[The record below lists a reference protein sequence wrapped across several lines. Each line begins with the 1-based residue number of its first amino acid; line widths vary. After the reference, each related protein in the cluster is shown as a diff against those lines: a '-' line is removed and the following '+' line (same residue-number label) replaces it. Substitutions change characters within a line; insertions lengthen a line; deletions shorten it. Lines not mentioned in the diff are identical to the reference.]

1 MRILNMFG
9 SSKHCQICG
18 VDVNKE
24 TAIKR
29 FGKYLCSEDHAEQFA
44 AKIREEEIQNEKSRR
59 EGRERRGG
67 CC

>member
-1 MRILNMFG
+1 MFG
-9 SSKHCQICG
+9 NSKHCQICG

-29 FGKYLCSEDHAEQFA
+29 FGKYLCSEEHAEQFA
-44 AKIREEEIQNEKSRR
+44 TKIREEERQNEERRR
-59 EGRERRGG
+59 EGHERRGG